1 MLHASI
7 NNDIIYIN
15 HEGMRVIEDW
25 KDDIDG
31 SSDVYCLSVSS
42 GIFMTQDHKSNIP
55 VWTGNSSRHG
65 QKGTCGMIYPE
76 ENMPRTKS
84 GIVPNII
91 VNPHAIP
98 SRMTVGHLIECI
110 TGKVACNV
118 GAIGDATSFSGL
130 KVQDI
135 GSALEAQGY
144 EDYGD
149 EILYSRID
157 GSQMKTKIFVGP
169 TFYQRLKHMVEDK
182 VHSRSTGPVVMLTR
196 QCSEGRARDGG
207 LRIGE
212 MERDGILC
220 HGISVFLKE
229 RLMDMSDNY
238 KVHVCDLCGVI
249 ANYNI
254 SHDRRTNISYNIQ
267 ECNYCNNHSAFSEV
281 RIPFSCKLLIQELFA
296 MGIVLRLIPE

>member
-1 MLHASI
+1 M
-7 NNDIIYIN
+7 
-15 HEGMRVIEDW
+15 V
-25 KDDIDG
+25 
-31 SSDVYCLSVSS
+31 
-42 GIFMTQDHKSNIP
+42 
-55 VWTGNSSRHG
+55 
-65 QKGTCGMIYPE
+65 YPE

-110 TGKVACNV
+110 TGKVACNI
-118 GAIGDATSFSGL
+118 GAIGDATSFSGV
-130 KVQDI
+130 KVEDI
-135 GSALEAQGY
+135 GKALQTQGY
-144 EDYGD
+144 ENYGD

-254 SHDRRTNISYNIQ
+254 STDKRTNVSYNIQ